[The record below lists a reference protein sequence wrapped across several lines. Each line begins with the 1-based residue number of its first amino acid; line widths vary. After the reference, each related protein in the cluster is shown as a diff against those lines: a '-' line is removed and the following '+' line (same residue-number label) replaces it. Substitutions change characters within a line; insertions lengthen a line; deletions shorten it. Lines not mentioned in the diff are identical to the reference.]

1 MATYK
6 YHLLIEA
13 DGDNYK
19 DIITAIYNSGAYD
32 VEFLDKTLEE
42 PDICSNCGCEIEEDG
57 SREDEDGNILCEE
70 CFIQKQAK
78 KKGLIK
84 E

>member
-6 YHLLIEA
+6 YYLLVEA
-13 DGDNYK
+13 EENDYK
-19 DIITAIYNSGAYD
+19 NIITAIYNAGAYD
-32 VEFLDKTLEE
+32 VEFVERRLEE
-42 PDICSNCGCEIEEDG
+42 PDICSNCGCEIEENE
-57 SREDEDGNILCEE
+57 SREDEEGSILCEE
-70 CFIQKQAK
+70 CFIQRQAK